1 MASWSDWL
9 RRLAGL
15 LFMAAI
21 VLVQQ
26 PALAGSIKVG
36 VLKFG
41 TVNWELDV
49 IKANGFD
56 KAEGLDLEI
65 VDLASTGAITVAL
78 QAGAVDVI
86 VTDWL
91 WVTRQRAAGARFTF
105 VPFSASVGAL
115 MLPPDS
121 AVASLA
127 DLKGKKIGISG
138 GPVDKNW
145 LVIRALAQL
154 RHGIELD
161 TAAEKVFGA
170 PPLLNEEILSG
181 RLDAVINSWNFIAEL
196 EAKGYKKLI
205 GVEDAQKELGIRT
218 QVPLL
223 GYVFD
228 EDWAAAHKD
237 SLLALVRA
245 SRKAKDLLARSD
257 AEWERL
263 RPLMKAPDD
272 ATFTAL
278 RDGFRHGIPA
288 HWGEAE
294 RADAVKLF
302 GVMAKLGGA
311 ELIGKSAELQPGTF
325 WSAVTY

>member
-1 MASWSDWL
+1 MAFLFGSMRW
-9 RRLAGL
+9 LAGPL
-15 LFMAAI
+15 LVSLFIQFPGAA
-21 VLVQQ
+21 
-26 PALAGSIKVG
+26 AAGTIKLG

-49 IKANGFD
+49 ITTNGLD
-56 KAEGLDLEI
+56 KAAGLDLEV
-65 VDLASTGAITVAL
+65 VDLANTGATTVAL

-105 VPFSASVGAL
+105 VPFSTSVGAL

-121 AVASLA
+121 TVASLA
-127 DLKGKKIGISG
+127 DLKGKKLGISG

-145 LVIRALAQL
+145 LVIRALARQ

-161 TAAEKVFGA
+161 TAVEKVFGA

-181 RLDAVINSWNFIAEL
+181 RLDGVINSWNFTAEL
-196 EAKGYKKLI
+196 EARGYKKLV
-205 GVEDAQKELGIRT
+205 GVEEAEKELGIQTR
-218 QVPLL
+218 VPLL

-228 EDWAAAHKD
+228 EDWAATHKD
-237 SLLALVRA
+237 DLLALVRA
-245 SRKAKDLLARSD
+245 SRRAKDLLARSD

-272 ATFTAL
+272 ATFAAL
-278 RDGFRHGIPA
+278 RDGFRKGIPA
-288 HWGEAE
+288 HWGGAE

-302 GVMAKLGGA
+302 AVMALLGG
-311 ELIGKSAELQPGTF
+311 EDLIGKSAELQPGTF
-325 WSAVTY
+325 WSAVSY

>member
-1 MASWSDWL
+1 MAFLFGSMRW
-9 RRLAGL
+9 LAGPL
-15 LFMAAI
+15 LVGLFVQFAGAA
-21 VLVQQ
+21 
-26 PALAGSIKVG
+26 AAGTIKLG

-56 KAEGLDLEI
+56 KAEGLDLQTVE
-65 VDLASTGAITVAL
+65 LANTGATTVAL

-105 VPFSASVGAL
+105 VPFSTSVGAL

-121 AVASLA
+121 TVASLA
-127 DLKGKKIGISG
+127 DLKGKKIGIAG

-145 LVIRALAQL
+145 LVIRALAQQ

-181 RLDAVINSWNFIAEL
+181 RLDAVVNSWNFIAEL
-196 EAKGYKKLI
+196 EAKGYRKLI
-205 GVEDAQKELGIRT
+205 GVEDAQKELGIQT

-237 SLLALVRA
+237 DLLALARA

-257 AEWERL
+257 AEWDRL

-278 RDGFRHGIPA
+278 RTGFRAGIPG

-294 RADAVKLF
+294 RADAVRLF
-302 GVMAKLGGA
+302 AVMAKLGGE